1 MNNIVAIVGRPNV
14 GKSTLFNR
22 LTESRK
28 AIVDSESGVTRDRH
42 YGKCEWNG
50 REFTVVDT
58 GGYVKGSD
66 DVFEGEIRSQ
76 VEIAI
81 EEAQAILFV
90 VDAAN
95 GILDLDET
103 VAKLLR
109 RSKKDVFLVV
119 NKVDNSDRLL
129 AATEF
134 YSLGFDN
141 FYTISAVS
149 GSGTG
154 ELLDELLKVLPE
166 KEPEVDLDIPKIA
179 IVGRPNVGKS
189 SLLNALLGVD
199 RNIVTPLAGTTR
211 DTIYTRFNSF
221 GFDFFL
227 IDTAGLRKKSKVHE
241 DLEFYSVM
249 RSIRAIEECDIALL
263 MLDAKDGLESQDLNI
278 FSLIQKNH
286 KGVVILVNKWDLIE
300 KDNHSTD
307 DFKNRILEKIVPF
320 KDVPI
325 LFISVTNKQRVI
337 KALEEAIEVFNN
349 RKKKIPTRK
358 LNDLLLPIIQAYP
371 PPANKGK
378 YIHIKFITQLPT
390 HFPSFAFFCNLP
402 QYIKEPYKRFL
413 ENKLREIF
421 DFKGVPVEIFFRKK

>member
-1 MNNIVAIVGRPNV
+1 VNNIVAIVGRPNV

-109 RSKKDVFLVV
+109 RSKKNVFLVV

-249 RSIRAIEECDIALL
+249 RSIRAIEECDVALL
-263 MLDAKDGLESQDLNI
+263 MLDAKDGLE
-278 FSLIQKNH
+278 
-286 KGVVILVNKWDLIE
+286 
-300 KDNHSTD
+300 
-307 DFKNRILEKIVPF
+307 
-320 KDVPI
+320 
-325 LFISVTNKQRVI
+325 
-337 KALEEAIEVFNN
+337 
-349 RKKKIPTRK
+349 
-358 LNDLLLPIIQAYP
+358 
-371 PPANKGK
+371 
-378 YIHIKFITQLPT
+378 
-390 HFPSFAFFCNLP
+390 
-402 QYIKEPYKRFL
+402 
-413 ENKLREIF
+413 
-421 DFKGVPVEIFFRKK
+421 